1 MSRSMVVTRLLATLF
16 TVGLASSMVMAE
28 SDCRVQLTR
37 GWGQGTGKGTVV
49 MKKNG
54 KLCGATLHSEPT
66 YGTPVDTIKV
76 LTAPKNGT
84 VSIEVPKFLY
94 TPREGFTGSDRFE
107 LTAEGP
113 GQGGRG
119 RVKMNG
125 EVTVQVDP

>member
-1 MSRSMVVTRLLATLF
+1 MIIKRLLVTAFIL
-16 TVGLASSMVMAE
+16 GLACPVTMAE
-28 SDCRVQLTR
+28 SDCRVQLSR
-37 GWGQGTGKGTVV
+37 GWGQGTGKGAIV

-54 KLCGATLHSEPT
+54 KLCGTTLHSEPT
-66 YGTPVDTIKV
+66 YGIPVDTIKV

-119 RVKMNG
+119 RVKMTG
-125 EVTVQVDP
+125 EITVQVDP